1 MASGLSFHW
10 GVALNLHLNPCPY
23 TTVPN
28 LAGMELV
35 PQSGSTCSCKALC
48 CPIPSPCRAAAL
60 PIYLL
65 HLLLS
70 GVPGPLV

>member
-1 MASGLSFHW
+1 MASGLSFHC
-10 GVALNLHLNPCPY
+10 GVALSQHLNPCPY

-35 PQSGSTCSCKALC
+35 PQSGSTCLCQALC
-48 CPIPSPCRAAAL
+48 CPISSPSWAAAL

-65 HLLLS
+65 HSLLS